1 MPFDPTLPQP
11 LPEIDPQ
18 LFDELLG
25 ESERFVDS
33 CDYRVMSDELPTRFL
48 DFWLMPVAQTEAQR
62 RRYKELYK
70 SDEKGV
76 LLQLPL
82 HLFNYVYHCRFDP
95 PTDGADED
103 ETTDTRNPEELAAE
117 ALRRFES
124 DTEFQDHMK
133 SFLKRLHQ
141 FHVLL
146 QYIRIMYE
154 TGMVHQMHRFD
165 LFDVDAYEDV
175 LTCIAGD
182 LTETAIN
189 ILDRV
194 AEAKCSKT

>member
-1 MPFDPTLPQP
+1 MPFDPTLPHP

-48 DFWLMPVAQTEAQR
+48 DFWLMPIGRTDEETE
-62 RRYKELYK
+62 RYRKLYK

-82 HLFNYVYHCRFDP
+82 YLFNYVYHQRIDP
-95 PTDGADED
+95 TNDSAEAETDAIED
-103 ETTDTRNPEELAAE
+103 VKAE
-117 ALRRFES
+117 ALHRYGS
-124 DTEFQDHMK
+124 DPEFRADIEL
-133 SFLKRLHQ
+133 FIKRLHQ

-194 AEAKCSKT
+194 AEAECSMTDSFS